1 MDYKDSRNVEKLNKF
16 IWGDDSLYVRTSSYG
31 RFKPIRGLIIQRVE
45 RQAIPSIERAT
56 IKIPGVDGV
65 RMTGRPSLG
74 STEINVECT
83 IFDTNRARALDYRN
97 YLMKTFYVDS
107 EGDKLEVRFPDT
119 GNTEYVWLVGIE
131 LLRVTK
137 SGAATFNLK
146 FENPT
151 GLSHRE
157 RSKNLRNRDMVYVN
171 SLVPIRPSIDIIEII
186 DINKAIQ
193 LEVVDNTTGASGAI
207 RIPNMKAICEKY
219 NVSTTD
225 TEAFGYLK
233 IDVDEQSVI
242 WYPDRLPSRDITA
255 DILGQPGYRLD
266 FASFQFTEAMMIVF
280 ENIKD
285 NGAFIKYTE
294 YNL

>member
-31 RFKPIRGLIIQRVE
+31 RFKPIRGLIIQKIE

-107 EGDKLEVRFPDT
+107 EGDKLEVSFPDT
-119 GNTEYVWLVGIE
+119 RNTEYVWLTNIE

-137 SGAATFNLK
+137 SGAATFSLK

-151 GLSHRE
+151 GLSHRV
-157 RSKNLRNRDMVYVN
+157 RSRNLRDRDMVYVN
-171 SLVPIRPSIDIIEII
+171 SIVPIRPSIDILEVI

-193 LEVVDNTTGASGAI
+193 LGIQDNTTGAFGAI
-207 RIPNMKAICEKY
+207 RIPDMKAICEKY

-225 TEAFGYLK
+225 NNAFGYLQ
-233 IDVDEQSVI
+233 IDVNEQAVI
-242 WYPDRLPSRDITA
+242 WYPDRLPKRDITA
-255 DILGQPGYRLD
+255 DILAQPGYRLD
-266 FASFQFTEAMMIVF
+266 FANFQFTEAMMLIF

-285 NGAFIKYTE
+285 NGAYIRYTE